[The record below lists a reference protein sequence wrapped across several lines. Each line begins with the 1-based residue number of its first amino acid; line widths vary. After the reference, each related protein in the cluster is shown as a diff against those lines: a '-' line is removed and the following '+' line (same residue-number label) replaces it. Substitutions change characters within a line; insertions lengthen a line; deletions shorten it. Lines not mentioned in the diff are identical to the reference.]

1 MKKLSLAIIIATISI
16 SLVGCGNSGV
26 TGNGNNNT
34 SGVNNH
40 ETTTQDNGANNA
52 QGNAQDNGAS
62 NAQGNIQENVQE
74 SVNNTGDISL
84 DKAKEIALA
93 HAGLTSDQVNFKR
106 TELDLDDGI
115 KKYEVEFYYNNIEYS
130 YEIDSHTGNILSY
143 EHD

>member
-1 MKKLSLAIIIATISI
+1 MKKLSLAIIIATVSI

-26 TGNGNNNT
+26 VGNGNNNT
-34 SGVNNH
+34 SGVNNY
-40 ETTTQDNGANNA
+40 ETTTQDNSESNA
-52 QGNAQDNGAS
+52 QGNA
-62 NAQGNIQENVQE
+62 QE

-106 TELDLDDGI
+106 TELEFDNGV
-115 KKYEVEFYYNNIEYS
+115 KKYEVEFYYNNMEYS

-143 EHD
+143 EQD

>member
-1 MKKLSLAIIIATISI
+1 MKKLSLAIIIATVSI

-26 TGNGNNNT
+26 VGNSNNNNNN
-34 SGVNNH
+34 SGVNNY
-40 ETTTQDNGANNA
+40 ETTTQDNSESNA
-52 QGNAQDNGAS
+52 QGNA
-62 NAQGNIQENVQE
+62 QE

-106 TELDLDDGI
+106 TELEFDNGV
-115 KKYEVEFYYNNIEYS
+115 KKYEVEFYYNNMEYS

-143 EHD
+143 EQD

>member
-40 ETTTQDNGANNA
+40 ETTTQDNGAN
-52 QGNAQDNGAS
+52 

-143 EHD
+143 EQD

>member
-1 MKKLSLAIIIATISI
+1 MKKLSLAIIIATVSI

-26 TGNGNNNT
+26 VGNDNNNT
-34 SGVNNH
+34 SGVNNY
-40 ETTTQDNGANNA
+40 ETTTQDNSESNA
-52 QGNAQDNGAS
+52 QGNA
-62 NAQGNIQENVQE
+62 QE

-106 TELDLDDGI
+106 TELEFDNGV
-115 KKYEVEFYYNNIEYS
+115 KKYEVEFYYNNMEYS

-143 EHD
+143 EQD